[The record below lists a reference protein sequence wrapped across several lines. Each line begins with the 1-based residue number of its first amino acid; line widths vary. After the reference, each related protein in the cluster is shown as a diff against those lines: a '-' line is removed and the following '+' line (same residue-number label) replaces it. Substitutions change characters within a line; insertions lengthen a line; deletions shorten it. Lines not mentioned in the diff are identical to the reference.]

1 MFQSIHEKIAVSGT
15 YHQARFIPQSFV
27 WQHRRYPVEAITLV
41 SNIQDGQHHKRM
53 YSLMASNRLHRVVF
67 DRDRETWMLEEIWY
81 E

>member
-27 WQHRRYPVEAITLV
+27 WQHRHYPVEAITLI
-41 SNIQDGQHHKRM
+41 SDIKNGQHCKRM
-53 YSLMASNRLHRVVF
+53 YSLMASNRLHRVMF